1 MLFVYKDRKAIF
13 IADRGYESINSFEK
27 IKLSGNK
34 YLVRIKNIYSTGILR
49 SFGPFSYDEFD
60 VQVKRILTRKQTNE
74 IKAHPEIY
82 KFVPQNQHPIILVIL
97 HSMILN
103 LDWFVL
109 KLQRIHMN
117 AS

>member
-82 KFVPQNQHPIILVIL
+82 KFVPQNQRF
-97 HSMILN
+97 
-103 LDWFVL
+103 D
-109 KLQRIHMN
+109 
-117 AS
+117 